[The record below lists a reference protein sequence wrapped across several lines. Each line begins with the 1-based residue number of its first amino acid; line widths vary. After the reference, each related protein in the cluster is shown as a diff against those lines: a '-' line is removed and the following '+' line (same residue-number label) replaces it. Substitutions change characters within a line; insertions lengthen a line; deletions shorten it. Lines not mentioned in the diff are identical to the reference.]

1 MNLLLLCILGYLV
14 GSIPTGF
21 LLTKFFGGVDVRYV
35 GSHSTG
41 ATNVLRSGHKILA
54 LITLLVD
61 GLKGMVLA
69 FVTKEMLGNSQY
81 LIVAFCCLI
90 GHVFPIW
97 LGFKGGKGVA
107 TSAGIFVVASP
118 LFASISIII
127 WAIVAKVIKISSL
140 ASIALS
146 VSFTSLCLYGYIFKD
161 TDIDIFLFSIIALA
175 FLLLTHFRNIKR
187 IIHKNETTVDIK

>member
-1 MNLLLLCILGYLV
+1 MNLLLLCILGYLI

-21 LLTKFFGGVDVRYV
+21 LLTKFFGGVDVRHV

-69 FVTKEMLGNSQY
+69 FVTKEMLGSSYY
-81 LIVAFCCLI
+81 LVIAFCCLI

-97 LGFKGGKGVA
+97 LGFKGGKGAA
-107 TSAGIFVVASP
+107 TSAGIFVVVSP
-118 LFASISIII
+118 LFASISIIV
-127 WAIVAKVIKISSL
+127 WAVMARVVKISSL
-140 ASIALS
+140 ASIALTL
-146 VSFTSLCLYGYIFKD
+146 SFASLCSYGYIFKD
-161 TDIDIFLFSIIALA
+161 TDIDVFLFSMIVLA

-187 IIHKNETTVDIK
+187 MIHKSEIPVNVK